1 MTDIQPKTVE
11 LWIRSF
17 APCGTA
23 GNHERAVELADRIGS
38 RRGLTVRVEVWG
50 DAFDRSGRAPNA
62 PVLERI
68 EGRLAAFEEWAAE
81 TGRRLDPF
89 FRTRHVESTIT
100 GDARTICRLPTLAV
114 AEYRGERLVHVTPCG
129 HGDRTVEPID
139 RLETLLE
146 DDAEDALE
154 GEDDAPERDDALE
167 YDDAVSRPRH
177 VEPPKP
183 PGETTM

>member
-1 MTDIQPKTVE
+1 VTDTQPKTVE

-17 APCGTA
+17 TPCGAA
-23 GNHERAVELADRIGS
+23 GNHERAVELADRLGS
-38 RRGLTVRVEVWG
+38 RRGLTVEVEVWG

-114 AEYRGERLVHVTPCG
+114 AEYRGERLVHVTPCR